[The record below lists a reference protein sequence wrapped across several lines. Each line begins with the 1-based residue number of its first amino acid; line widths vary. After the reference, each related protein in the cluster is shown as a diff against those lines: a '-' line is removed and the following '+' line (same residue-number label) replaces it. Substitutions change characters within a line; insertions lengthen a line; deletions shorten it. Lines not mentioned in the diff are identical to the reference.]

1 MSSSSLQPVLA
12 LLGYPIEGNPTQY
25 ITEKAFRDYNL
36 DWRYLTLEVSPD
48 NLEDAVRGMRA
59 MGFAGGN
66 ITPPHERPI
75 VEILDRTTPAAE
87 LIGAVNV
94 LKRDKDGLIGE
105 NTEGKAA
112 IEAIRQATDL
122 AGKKVVVLGAGRIA
136 RAICVEMAFCGV
148 EQLTIVNRTESKAVE
163 LAKMIDEKTEIS
175 ASGFGWEEPFIL
187 PEGTDILVQ
196 ATSISRGDSQIE
208 PNLDWKYLTKET
220 LVVDLTIDPPH
231 TRLLRRA
238 ERFDCKTIDG
248 PAILVQ
254 QAAVNIQ
261 LWTGVEVDITILRES
276 LEEFLEL

>member
-25 ITEKAFRDYNL
+25 ITEKAFRDNSL
-36 DWRYLTLEVSPD
+36 DWRYLTLEVSPAD
-48 NLEDAVRGMRA
+48 LEDAVRGMRA

-75 VEILDRTTPAAE
+75 VEILERTTPAAE

-94 LKRDKDGLIGE
+94 LKRDENGLIGE

-112 IEAIRQATDL
+112 IEVIRDSIDP

-136 RAICVEMAFCGV
+136 RAICVELALCGV

-163 LAKMIDEKTEIS
+163 LAELIAEKTNINVT
-175 ASGFGWEEPFIL
+175 GHGWEEPFSL

-196 ATSISRGDSQIE
+196 ATAISDDDSQAE
-208 PNLDWKYLTKET
+208 PNLDSESLSKET
-220 LVVDLTIDPPH
+220 LVVDVTIDPPH

-238 ERFDCKTIDG
+238 ERFGCKTIDG
-248 PAILVQ
+248 PAILVR
-254 QAAVNIQ
+254 QAAVNIR
-261 LWTGVEVDITILRES
+261 LWTGIDVDLNILRES